1 MKKKSMIRMVNNFT
15 LIELLVVIAIIAIL
29 ASMLL
34 PALSKARSKAKAI
47 SCINSLKQV
56 NTFGVMLY
64 SNDNDGF
71 LIDVSAVSLINAV
84 GPYEYKG
91 YNPSSTMDQ
100 RNSIVWKGCPGRAA
114 NEVGAYLHSYGA
126 CSYGW
131 NRALGSVWN
140 WKAMKISNAKVPSTT
155 CAIIDC
161 KSDSFYSP
169 THYENNTLF
178 NGRHEMKGLNFS
190 FLDGHAEWLNAL
202 SWRTRTGHVMVQSDN
217 TPPCSLGG
225 CLWHPY

>member
-1 MKKKSMIRMVNNFT
+1 MKKKDVFRMVNIFT

-34 PALSKARSKAKAI
+34 PALSKARAKAKQI
-47 SCINSLKQV
+47 SCASSLKQV

-64 SNDNDGF
+64 SSDNDGF
-71 LIDVSAVSLINAV
+71 LIDTSTTSLLNAV
-84 GPYEYKG
+84 GPYEYRDYDITDAIGARK
-91 YNPSSTMDQ
+91 
-100 RNSIVWKGCPGRAA
+100 SITWKGCPGRSP
-114 NEVGAYLHSYGA
+114 NEISGVYAPYGA

-131 NRALGSVWN
+131 NRALGSVWT

-161 KSDSFYSP
+161 GSDFYSA
-169 THYENNTLF
+169 THYEDNTLF
-178 NGRHEMKGLNFS
+178 EGRHNMKGLNFS
-190 FLDGHAEWLNAL
+190 FIDGHAEWLNAL
-202 SWRTRTGHVMVQSDN
+202 EWRTRTGHVMTQSD
-217 TPPCSLGG
+217 TSAPCSIGG